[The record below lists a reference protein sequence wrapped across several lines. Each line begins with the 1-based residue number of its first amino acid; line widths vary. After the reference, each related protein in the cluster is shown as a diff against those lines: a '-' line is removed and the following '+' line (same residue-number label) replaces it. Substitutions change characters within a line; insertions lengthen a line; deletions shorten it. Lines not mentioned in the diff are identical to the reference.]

1 MSCTVSALPFLL
13 LFSVVENIT
22 IAANS
27 TKTNE
32 SIKKRI
38 KDEVR
43 RTLMD
48 NNGEVTDAQI
58 DQLCREYQTVFMDE
72 EILVKTLMEYGLK
85 DFAKQDGKVSAR
97 INNFNLIFHREDS
110 SQPYK
115 LNVYSPTSCDETMVI
130 NDLNNE
136 YALNAQE
143 ETYIKLKERLE
154 SKNLKIYEEE
164 VLEDDSIMLTVNLG

>member
-1 MSCTVSALPFLL
+1 MSCTVGALPFLL
-13 LFSVVENIT
+13 IYSIVENV
-22 IAANS
+22 AANNAS
-27 TKTNE
+27 DANE
-32 SIKKRI
+32 KIKERI

-48 NNGEVTDAQI
+48 NKGEVTDEQI

-72 EILVKTLMEYGLK
+72 DILVKTLMEYGLK

-115 LNVYSPTSCDETMVI
+115 LNVYSPTSCDETRVI

-154 SKNLKIYEEE
+154 KKNLKIDEEE
-164 VLEDDSIMLTVNLG
+164 VLEDDSIMITVNLG